1 MLAVSAPAAAPL
13 SFSSTFEAAEEG
25 VKFKVPADAVSRPPA
40 QPAARY
46 LRYSD
51 GRTLEVYDPRALW
64 VSGQFLG
71 QWTLAAGGGFTV
83 FAVRSPFPNLSPSQA
98 VTRADFAAAAAT
110 AAAAPGPVEVTAW
123 LADLTQGQLGGS
135 PRRLPDTL
143 RLQDLQV
150 FEGEASLNRRAAY
163 ALSLKP
169 VPGDDRPHRLVAL
182 FEAPA
187 GTFSNVARVVER
199 EFLASV
205 ERLPR
210 GRALRP
216 AGPPG
221 ATSGAAAA
229 AAASADPEFVQS
241 RQETLNSIRGLDGW
255 WSVES
260 RRFVVVSDLP
270 GIRRQ
275 FVQRLQEELEILR
288 QAHEVVLPPRQPI
301 RACSAVRIFAERA
314 AYEKH
319 VGPEAKWSGGLWVPR
334 MRELVISAPEQA
346 GGARM
351 KEIVADVVYH
361 EATHQYIFYALN
373 KNDPAVWFNEGL
385 AEFFEMARLTR
396 TGVSFEENDD
406 HRERVLKMIKGG
418 KADLAA
424 FMAIDYPAFYD
435 AENQDDEPRRNHYAL
450 AWSIQYYLLKGAP
463 LERPAAAAALF
474 DRYAAA
480 VGSGTNEFEALQSV
494 LAPLTLPELQK
505 SFTAF
510 WTSPSKRMA
519 ARGYDVVA
527 ERRKRAA
534 APAAR

>member
-1 MLAVSAPAAAPL
+1 
-13 SFSSTFEAAEEG
+13 

-64 VSGQFLG
+64 VSGQFVG

-110 AAAAPGPVEVTAW
+110 AAAAPGPVEVSAW

-169 VPGDDRPHRLVAL
+169 VPGDDRPHRLVAV

-210 GRALRP
+210 GRA
-216 AGPPG
+216 APPG
-221 ATSGAAAA
+221 SARPGPRVERPPPPP
-229 AAASADPEFVQS
+229 ASADPEFVQS

-260 RRFVVVSDLP
+260 RAL
-270 GIRRQ
+270 RRG
-275 FVQRLQEELEILR
+275 VRSAR
-288 QAHEVVLPPRQPI
+288 HPPP
-301 RACSAVRIFAERA
+301 VRA
-314 AYEKH
+314 A
-319 VGPEAKWSGGLWVPR
+319 A
-334 MRELVISAPEQA
+334 A
-346 GGARM
+346 GGAG
-351 KEIVADVVYH
+351 
-361 EATHQYIFYALN
+361 
-373 KNDPAVWFNEGL
+373 DPAPGP
-385 AEFFEMARLTR
+385 R
-396 TGVSFEENDD
+396 
-406 HRERVLKMIKGG
+406 GG
-418 KADLAA
+418 
-424 FMAIDYPAFYD
+424 
-435 AENQDDEPRRNHYAL
+435 
-450 AWSIQYYLLKGAP
+450 
-463 LERPAAAAALF
+463 AAAAAGHP
-474 DRYAAA
+474 R
-480 VGSGTNEFEALQSV
+480 LQ
-494 LAPLTLPELQK
+494 
-505 SFTAF
+505 
-510 WTSPSKRMA
+510 
-519 ARGYDVVA
+519 RGA
-527 ERRKRAA
+527 HLRRACGV
-534 APAAR
+534 

>member
-1 MLAVSAPAAAPL
+1 MLAVSASAAAPL
-13 SFSSTFEAAEEG
+13 SFSTTYEAAEEG

-40 QPAARY
+40 QPVAHY

-64 VSGQFLG
+64 ISGQFVG

-98 VTRADFAAAAAT
+98 VTRADFAAAAAVAT
-110 AAAAPGPVEVTAW
+110 GPIEVGAW
-123 LADLTQGQLGGS
+123 LSDLTHGQLDGS

-163 ALSLKP
+163 AFSVRP
-169 VPGDDRPHRLVAL
+169 VPGDDRPHRLVAV

-187 GTFSNVARVVER
+187 GMFSNVTRAVER

-210 GRALRP
+210 GRATRP

-221 ATSGAAAA
+221 AASGPAAGAAAGT
-229 AAASADPEFVQS
+229 DPEFVQS

-260 RRFVVVSDLP
+260 RRFVIVSDLP
-270 GIRRQ
+270 GICRQ

-351 KEIVADVVYH
+351 KEIVGDVVYH

-396 TGVSFEENDD
+396 TGVTFEENDD

-418 KADLAA
+418 QADLAA

-435 AENQDDEPRRNHYAL
+435 AGNQDDEPRRNHYAL

-463 LERPAAAAALF
+463 LERPAAPAAALF

-480 VGSGTNEFEALQSV
+480 VGAGTNEFEVLQSV

-534 APAAR
+534 APGPR